1 MLEPDVRIPLGD
13 LRPPFMLPAM
23 STFLTL
29 LVRSILLIKKK
40 NAHIINVCAFIIE
53 DFLSQSMNDFSF
65 LLEIQP

>member
-13 LRPPFMLPAM
+13 LRPPFMLAAM

-29 LVRSILLIKKK
+29 LVRSILLIKK
-40 NAHIINVCAFIIE
+40 NAHSINVCAFIIE

>member
-1 MLEPDVRIPLGD
+1 MHHSDQLSSIEPDVRIPLGD

-40 NAHIINVCAFIIE
+40 THT
-53 DFLSQSMNDFSF
+53 S
-65 LLEIQP
+65 